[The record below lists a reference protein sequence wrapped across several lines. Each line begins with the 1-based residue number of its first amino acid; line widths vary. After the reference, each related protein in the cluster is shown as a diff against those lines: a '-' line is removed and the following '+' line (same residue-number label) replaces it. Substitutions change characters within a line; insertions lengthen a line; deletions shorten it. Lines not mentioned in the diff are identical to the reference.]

1 YVFVK
6 HRKTIFYFLMKWAIF
21 EAFIDR
27 DGKTR
32 ICSDLF
38 MCLNFL
44 SMKRTLHKSELEIRI
59 AEIESSTPSTIDA
72 AMEIIALCRTRL
84 WELRDKVTDQVFLD
98 DREEIEF
105 FKCTKQIPMVN
116 LIYYT
121 EVLDFELNCP
131 ATDLEALRKL
141 VKAKSKKWNA
151 FFRMHADFIKYMKL
165 RLDHFDAQF
174 FTRKYVED
182 YFGKYKPSYMLD
194 PRFNTSH
201 DRLWARIQAGQ
212 LTMLYMRDR
221 LASTINSNETSDLYW
236 TSSKVSLTE
245 LVYALYMSGAINH
258 GEADIK
264 QIARAFEHMFNFS
277 LGDCYRTYIEICA
290 RKKDRAKFLDELS
303 YRLSQHIEK
312 GDA

>member
-1 YVFVK
+1 VF
-6 HRKTIFYFLMKWAIF
+6 IN
-21 EAFIDR
+21 R

-32 ICSDLF
+32 INSDLF

-44 SMKRTLHKSELEIRI
+44 NMKRTLHKSELEIRI
-59 AEIESSTPSTIDA
+59 AEIESSTSSTIDA

-84 WELRDKVTDQVFLD
+84 WELRDKVTVQAFLD
-98 DREEIEF
+98 DQEEIEF
-105 FKCTKQIPMVN
+105 FKYTKQIPMVN

-131 ATDLEALRKL
+131 ATDAALRKL

-151 FFRMHADFIKYMKL
+151 FFRMHSDFIKYMKL
-165 RLDHFDAQF
+165 KLNHFDAQF
-174 FTRKYVED
+174 FTRKYIVD

-194 PRFNTSH
+194 PQFNTSH

-212 LTMLYMRDR
+212 LAMIYMRDR
-221 LASTINSNETSDLYW
+221 LESTINTNETSDVYW

-245 LVYALYMSGAINH
+245 LVYALSMSGAINH

-312 GDA
+312 SDA